1 LKCPTLFLER
11 SPFEIRIK
19 NYNPHLLRAW
29 SANMDLKFVLD
40 PYACA
45 IYILSYITQ
54 GQRGMSKLLETASQE
69 ANSDN
74 KDIVNKVSHIGNKCS

>member
-1 LKCPTLFLER
+1 
-11 SPFEIRIK
+11 
-19 NYNPHLLRAW
+19 
-29 SANMDLKFVLD
+29 MDLKFVLD

-45 IYILSYITQ
+45 IYILSYITK